1 MVRDGCMTRILLKEV
16 LQERHISMG
25 KLSRMSDVSFST
37 ISRICNDASYSP
49 TIATLEHIAKALNMS
64 VRDLI
69 EDGTNEKTPE

>member
-1 MVRDGCMTRILLKEV
+1 
-16 LQERHISMG
+16 
-25 KLSRMSDVSFST
+25 MSDVSFST